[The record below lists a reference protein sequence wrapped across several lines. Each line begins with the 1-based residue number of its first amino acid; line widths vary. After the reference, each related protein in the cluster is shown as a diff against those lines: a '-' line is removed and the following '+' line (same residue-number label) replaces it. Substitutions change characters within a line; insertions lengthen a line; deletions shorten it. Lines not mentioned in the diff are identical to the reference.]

1 MTVRTVYGK
10 TLGGKAALPLVG
22 VGLRSPHVEEVL
34 TRRPD
39 ISWFEVHPENYMH
52 NGAALARLEKVR
64 QIYPLSLHGVALS
77 LGSVGPLNAEHL
89 ARLKA
94 LVDRLDPF
102 LVSEHLSWSAS
113 DGAHLPD
120 LLPLPYT
127 DETLDV
133 MAEHVDQTQEVLRRP
148 ILLENPSGY
157 LRFRRSTMH
166 EASFLSELV
175 KRTGCRLLCDV
186 NNIFVTCHN
195 LGLNAGD
202 YLNTLPAAA
211 VAEIHLAGHS
221 ANAIGTQMVL
231 IDDHASRVSAPVWAF
246 YRDAIARFGTVPAL
260 IEWDNDLPP
269 LDTLLDEAATAQ
281 NLQIE
286 GARAVAG

>member
-113 DGAHLPD
+113 DGA
-120 LLPLPYT
+120 
-127 DETLDV
+127 
-133 MAEHVDQTQEVLRRP
+133 
-148 ILLENPSGY
+148 
-157 LRFRRSTMH
+157 
-166 EASFLSELV
+166 
-175 KRTGCRLLCDV
+175 
-186 NNIFVTCHN
+186 
-195 LGLNAGD
+195 
-202 YLNTLPAAA
+202 
-211 VAEIHLAGHS
+211 
-221 ANAIGTQMVL
+221 
-231 IDDHASRVSAPVWAF
+231 
-246 YRDAIARFGTVPAL
+246 
-260 IEWDNDLPP
+260 
-269 LDTLLDEAATAQ
+269 
-281 NLQIE
+281 
-286 GARAVAG
+286 